1 MLPQCGK
8 WRRLPR
14 HVELH
19 VVDLSTITCTDCD
32 APEDIVSSWWALI
45 TRIMHVCLPLTKVFV
60 NIVPLQVVVI
70 TLCCLV
76 LMYHIKSDQ

>member
-32 APEDIVSSWWALI
+32 APEDIVSLWWALI
-45 TRIMHVCLPLTKVFV
+45 TRNACVSAT
-60 NIVPLQVVVI
+60 N
-70 TLCCLV
+70 
-76 LMYHIKSDQ
+76 

>member
-19 VVDLSTITCTDCD
+19 VVDLSTITCTDCE
-32 APEDIVSSWWALI
+32 APEDIVSMVGI
-45 TRIMHVCLPLTKVFV
+45 
-60 NIVPLQVVVI
+60 N
-70 TLCCLV
+70 
-76 LMYHIKSDQ
+76 

>member
-32 APEDIVSSWWALI
+32 APEDIVSIWRALI
-45 TRIMHVCLPLTKVFV
+45 IITSIVCMCCLHIMLLSAAKVFV
-60 NIVPLQVVVI
+60 NIVPLQP
-70 TLCCLV
+70 L
-76 LMYHIKSDQ
+76 